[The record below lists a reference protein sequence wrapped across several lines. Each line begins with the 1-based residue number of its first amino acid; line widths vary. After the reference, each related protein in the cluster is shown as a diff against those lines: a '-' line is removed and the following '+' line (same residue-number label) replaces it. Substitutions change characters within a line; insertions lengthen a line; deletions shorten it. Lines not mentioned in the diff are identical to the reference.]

1 MGLTANLGGKKWVA
15 FFANGCKTCAMQH
28 RRQGGVSPVF
38 WLLALVN
45 LFVGGMVGLE
55 RTVVPLLATQVFGL
69 ERGVAVGAFILSF
82 GLSKAVF
89 NLFAGL
95 MADRFGRKGV
105 LVLGWLFG
113 IPVPLLLIW
122 APSWTWVIGAN
133 VLLGINQALTWSM
146 TVNMM
151 VDLVPA
157 QRRGVA
163 AGVNEFMGYLG
174 VSLLAFFTGAL
185 ATAYGLRPVPF
196 YLGIAAALLGLV
208 LSLRVHE
215 TYQPK
220 GLVLQLAWV
229 RGVGMPSLLGLLT
242 NLKDGLVWLALPL
255 LLAKRGFTPVEIGAV
270 AGLYPLVWAGGQLV
284 FGPMSDRVGRP
295 GLILGGVALQG
306 LGLVLL
312 GLAPALGLALLAAT
326 ILGLGTSMA
335 YPTLIAQVADKS
347 PPEKRATALGLYR
360 FFRDGGYVAGAL
372 LAGLGLGGLPG
383 VLVTAGLGLGI
394 VALLAKSRL

>member
-15 FFANGCKTCAMQH
+15 FFANGCKTRAMQH

-185 ATAYGLRPVPF
+185 ATAYSLRPVPF

-284 FGPMSDRVGRP
+284 FGPMSDRVGRS

-335 YPTLIAQVADKS
+335 YPTLIAQVADKA